1 MTWSVASRP
10 NADWWSNATG
20 SGRAIGVL
28 WAREVEAIIED
39 ATLENG
45 DLLTFDSGAT
55 IANVGQSIEFTDNSE
70 TFGFIFG
77 TNTVE
82 FLAGSTGAT
91 TIDANSFT
99 IVDVN
104 SLTISTAGFIR
115 IAAHDTAPGATEG
128 TFYADDSTN
137 NLLYYDGTGWVDL
150 TAGAGTPAGADTQMQ
165 YNNNGAFGEIT
176 TIIWDDTNLEFA
188 NDQAAAW
195 GTSGDWLQD
204 FDDSVDD
211 QLLFRTALTASV
223 ATTDPMFEII
233 TDTGNANGTGM
244 TADQQIFGV
253 AKGSQAS
260 NVSLFTVDEDGD
272 VLVAGALGVTGA
284 ITGGSYVGDL
294 TMSSGET
301 LTNTVDSEIR
311 LTENTGSEDL
321 IFDMDAGSNAVG
333 LKSSS
338 GVDELAMGAVDDLT
352 GVRTIVFD
360 ADSGAAIAL
369 TADAAGE
376 DLSILQSGGVNAS
389 LVLVSDGT
397 GADALSIDTSAGGMD
412 LTVAG
417 ASGAEDLDLLA
428 NTAITLTSTQAAADA
443 IKLNA
448 SDAAG
453 GFDWDFGS
461 GNCTLTGTG
470 ASADLIIDA
479 DLISIDG
486 TGASNITFTN
496 GAAEDVTIST
506 AGAANHTLAITA
518 SGTGTDALTLT
529 ATAGGMDI
537 GVSGSS
543 ADDDLDIT
551 SDSSINMTATENNAG
566 AIIIQENGGS
576 SGGINIYANQGTGVA
591 ATTEDDASVQLHSD
605 DGGIGLYTTAN
616 LANAIRIETNGG
628 GNETI
633 ILQSVQGTGAAAAG
647 ETDAAIQLY
656 GQVGGIGLYS
666 ALNNADAIRLEANGG
681 TSERIAIHAN
691 QGSGAASIELLS
703 DIGGIDITA
712 EDTATGDIL
721 IDAND
726 DLYLLSTSLAAA
738 GLTIEVDGGTAET
751 LYLHA
756 DQGTSASSINIVS
769 DDGGITLNASSGVVF
784 TQGQTRK
791 VLIPVEDVELD
802 GANPPTLAQNGT
814 NAQFVVPSLEFD
826 ADGGGTGDDIAY
838 IHWVVPDGYVVD
850 SARLNVYFSHDGA
863 ENAADE
869 CQFDFTVNAVAAGE
883 TLDAA
888 GTGLVDQTTVIADA
902 SASNGTL
909 IINQYN
915 IEVEDIAVDDFV
927 TIEVVV
933 DEDQS
938 QMDASGTLDI
948 HYFEIEWEST
958 E

>member
-1 MTWSVASRP
+1 
-10 NADWWSNATG
+10 
-20 SGRAIGVL
+20 VL

-137 NLLYYDGTGWVDL
+137 NLLYYDGSGWVDL

-272 VLVAGALGVTGA
+272 VLIAGTCGITGALTAGSFTGD
-284 ITGGSYVGDL
+284 ITLSN
-294 TMSSGET
+294 SET
-301 LTNTVDSEIR
+301 ITNTVDSEIR
-311 LTENTGSEDL
+311 FTEDSGESFA
-321 IFDMDAGSNAVG
+321 FDMDSASNTIG
-333 LKSSS
+333 LTTTT
-338 GVDELAMGAVDDLT
+338 GVDTLALGDVDALT
-352 GVRTIVFD
+352 GVGGITFD
-360 ADSGAAIAL
+360 AAAAAISL
-369 TADAAGE
+369 TANAGAE
-376 DLSILQSGGVNAS
+376 DFTISQAGGVDAS
-389 LVLVSDGT
+389 LILTSSGT
-397 GADALSIDTSAGGMD
+397 GGDALQVTTSAGGIEI
-412 LTVAG
+412 TVGGAG
-417 ASGAEDLDLLA
+417 DGEDLDLVSNRSIYA
-428 NTAITLTSTQAAADA
+428 QSTEATADA
-443 IKLNA
+443 IRLNA

-453 GFDWDFGS
+453 GFDFDFGT
-461 GNCTLTGTG
+461 GNMTVTGTG
-470 ASADLIIDA
+470 ASADFTLDA

-486 TGASNITFTN
+486 TGTSNITFTN
-496 GAAEDVTIST
+496 GAAEDVTIAT
-506 AGAANHTLAITA
+506 AGAADHSLIVTA
-518 SGTGTDALTLT
+518 SGTGADALQVSTS
-529 ATAGGMDI
+529 AGGMDLT
-537 GVSGSS
+537 VNGSS
-543 ADDDLDIT
+543 ADDDLDLA
-551 SDSSINMTATENNAG
+551 SDSSINLTATENA
-566 AIIIQENGGS
+566 AQTITLQENGGS
-576 SGGINIYANQGTGVA
+576 NGSIDIYANQGTQVSA
-591 ATTEDDASVQLHSD
+591 ATEHDASVQLHSD
-605 DGGIGLYTTAN
+605 DGGIGAYTTAN
-616 LANAIRIETNGG
+616 LANAIR
-628 GNETI
+628 
-633 ILQSVQGTGAAAAG
+633 
-647 ETDAAIQLY
+647 
-656 GQVGGIGLYS
+656 
-666 ALNNADAIRLEANGG
+666 LEANGG
-681 TSERIAIHAN
+681 SSETIVVQAN
-691 QGSGAASIELLS
+691 QGTGAGSITLLS
-703 DIGGIDITA
+703 DGGGIDITAEDLATGDILIDANDDLFLLATSLADNGLTIEVDGGTAEGLYIHSDQGTSADSIEILSDVGGIDITA

-802 GANPPTLAQNGT
+802 GANPPSLAQNGT
-814 NAQFVVPSLEFD
+814 NGQFVVPSLEFD
-826 ADGGGTGDDIAY
+826 ADGGVNGDDIVY
-838 IHWVVPDGYVVD
+838 IHWFVPDGYVVD

-863 ENAADE
+863 EDAGDE
-869 CQFDFTVNAVAAGE
+869 AQFDFAVNAVAAGE

-902 SASNGTL
+902 STSNGTL

-915 IEVEDIAVDDFV
+915 IETEDIAVDDFV
-927 TIEVVV
+927 TIEVAV
-933 DEDQS
+933 DESES
-938 QMDASGTLDI
+938 QFTASGTLDV